1 MTSDLLHTLSLSL
14 MLGFSTSLVNQ
25 VTSRQ
30 EQGLN
35 PRNRHPLYP
44 PRWIC
49 FLYFWG
55 FLLLNIFLANRLGPQ
70 SFFQQLFLQILLFSV
85 LLVLLLLLLPLLR
98 KFLRAESCAFLWCT
112 LFLICFSGSGRFSWL
127 MIDLPFSVPGPQ
139 TIKVLLIIWLS
150 GAVAILLYSCISHL
164 LFRRRLLAS
173 AKPVSE
179 EILSIYRKKMQV
191 ANLTVGDISVRI
203 SPMIKTPLSI
213 GLFPRTTYLL
223 LPERPYTEEEL
234 GLILHHEIVH
244 ISREDSLSKLF
255 LTFMLAFLWFNPLM
269 WIAIRR
275 CADDLELS
283 CDEAVLY
290 GRSPQVRK
298 QYGLLL
304 LQTAGVHRGF
314 TSNLSASSDALR
326 YRLKHVVAPGKRI
339 VGSWLIGI
347 LCFLFLFVGM
357 TTRLCFRAAPVDTLS
372 FLRAEQVEI
381 VQTYSFVDGKDYDG
395 VCKDPSALLSYI
407 AGLSLRATTEIP
419 SLDVKPYMQISI
431 HTPNGR
437 HMVTFTD
444 TYLRVI
450 SSIYSP
456 ADGTVISRE
465 RSYYRL
471 TEAPDWAFLISCVET
486 D

>member
-1 MTSDLLHTLSLSL
+1 MTHKSFIWAISLT
-14 MLGFSTSLVNQ
+14 FSILVAIINYQTSLHER
-25 VTSRQ
+25 S
-30 EQGLN
+30 LI
-35 PRNRHPLYP
+35 PRGNAPLYP
-44 PRWIC
+44 SRRI
-49 FLYFWG
+49 Y
-55 FLLLNIFLANRLGPQ
+55 FLLLLMLLRRIVPASNAGN
-70 SFFQQLFLQILLFSV
+70 LLFSFQQFFSQMLLLSI

-98 KFLRAESCAFLWCT
+98 KFLRAESCAFLWFT
-112 LFLICFSGSGRFSWL
+112 VFLSFTYGSGEYSL
-127 MIDLPFSVPGPQ
+127 LVIDLPFSVPGPQ

-164 LFRRRLLAS
+164 LFRHRLLAS

-191 ANLTVGDISVRI
+191 ANLTVGDISVRT
-203 SPMIKTPLSI
+203 SSMIKTPLSI

-244 ISREDSLSKLF
+244 ISRGDSLCKFF
-255 LTFMLAFLWFNPLM
+255 LTCMLAFLWFNPLM
-269 WIAIRR
+269 WIAMRR

-304 LQTAGVHRGF
+304 LQTAGVRRGF

-357 TTRLCFRAAPVDTLS
+357 TTRLCFRAAPIDTLS

-381 VQTYSFVDGKDYDG
+381 VQIYSFVDGKDYDG

-419 SLDVKPYMQISI
+419 SLDVKPYMQISF

-450 SSIYSP
+450 NSIYSP
-456 ADGTVISRE
+456 VDGTEISRE
-465 RSYYRL
+465 TSYYRL
-471 TEAPDWAFLISCVET
+471 TEAPDWTFLISCVEK